1 MFQSFSTFIS
11 DSHPVTLLVL
21 GVLSIYFIAIT
32 WTFIYR
38 YFSLSSWISEEKES
52 LDSLLMGSNSVSR
65 LSYIDP
71 FIKRSSLLTKEI
83 LDLCQYAATK
93 DATKGLS
100 SLSIVAS
107 TSPFIGLFGTV
118 VSILDTFK
126 DIGKASMS
134 LIAVGISDAL
144 IATAAGIFVAIFA
157 YTFHQLL
164 KRQAFELSGLVRMQS
179 DALLAKRAEAVGVA
193 NASAVNPRANA

>member
-1 MFQSFSTFIS
+1 
-11 DSHPVTLLVL
+11 
-21 GVLSIYFIAIT
+21 
-32 WTFIYR
+32 
-38 YFSLSSWISEEKES
+38 
-52 LDSLLMGSNSVSR
+52 MGSSTVSSN
-65 LSYIDP
+65 SYIDP
-71 FIKRSSLLTKEI
+71 FIKRSTFFSKEI

-100 SLSIVAS
+100 GLSIVAS

-126 DIGKASMS
+126 DIGQASSSMN
-134 LIAVGISDAL
+134 LIAGGVSDAL

-164 KRQAFELSGLVRMQS
+164 KRKAYELSGLIRMQS
-179 DALLAKRAEAVGVA
+179 DSLIAKSKE
-193 NASAVNPRANA
+193 S